1 MQHKFR
7 GPFFFQVCIRI
18 YSSGAVHNAIV
29 EVVSICSLEALACR
43 ANFKSLRFFFKG
55 EKAAAKISF
64 ELKHGV

>member
-29 EVVSICSLEALACR
+29 EVVSTCSLEPLAFG
-43 ANFKSLRFFFKG
+43 ANFESMGFLRVK
-55 EKAAAKISF
+55 KLLQKQA
-64 ELKHGV
+64 LN